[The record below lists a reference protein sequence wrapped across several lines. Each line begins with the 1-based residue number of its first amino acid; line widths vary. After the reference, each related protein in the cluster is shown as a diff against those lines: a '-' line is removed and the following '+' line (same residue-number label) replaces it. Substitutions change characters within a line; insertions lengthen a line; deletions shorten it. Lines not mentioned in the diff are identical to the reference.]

1 MSNDKD
7 QGDEEMML
15 GQTEW
20 SHLKQADLYRE
31 ADQGRLARQVKQASK
46 TAKQSTPKRR
56 RALRRLREL
65 PTRN

>member
-1 MSNDKD
+1 
-7 QGDEEMML
+7 MML

-20 SHLKQADLYRE
+20 SHMKQADLYRE
-31 ADQGRLARQVKQASK
+31 AEGERLARQAKQANK
-46 TAKQSTPKRR
+46 AAKPSTPKRR

>member
-1 MSNDKD
+1 
-7 QGDEEMML
+7 MML

-20 SHLKQADLYRE
+20 AHMKQADLYRE
-31 ADQGRLARQVKQASK
+31 AEGERLARKAKQSSK
-46 TAKQSTPKRR
+46 TAKPSTPRRR

>member
-1 MSNDKD
+1 
-7 QGDEEMML
+7 MML

-20 SHLKQADLYRE
+20 AHMKQAELHRE
-31 ADQGRLARQVKQASK
+31 AEGERLARQVKQASRTTK
-46 TAKQSTPKRR
+46 PPTPKRR

>member
-1 MSNDKD
+1 
-7 QGDEEMML
+7 MML

-20 SHLKQADLYRE
+20 AQMKQADLYRE
-31 ADQGRLARQVKQASK
+31 AEGERLARQVRKSSS
-46 TAKQSTPKRR
+46 TAKPSTPKRR

>member
-1 MSNDKD
+1 
-7 QGDEEMML
+7 MML

-20 SHLKQADLYRE
+20 AYMKQADLHRE
-31 ADQGRLARQVKQASK
+31 AEGERFARQAKQANK
-46 TAKQSTPKRR
+46 TAKLSTPKRR

>member
-1 MSNDKD
+1 
-7 QGDEEMML
+7 MML

-20 SHLKQADLYRE
+20 AHMKQAELHRE
-31 ADQGRLARQVKQASK
+31 AEGERLARQVKQASRTTK
-46 TAKQSTPKRR
+46 PSTPKRR